1 MPKTIVQTVD
11 FSAPPETLYA
21 LYVDSKKHGAAIGSS
36 ASISVKVGGKCE
48 AYEGSLT
55 GFTLGNIRN
64 RLFMQSWRAEDWAPD
79 QADSILML
87 MFEKHGKGGRLTMV
101 HANIPDEHYA
111 GIKTGWTEYYWEPW
125 KRYLAKTQK
134 GKK

>member
-1 MPKTIVQTVD
+1 
-11 FSAPPETLYA
+11 
-21 LYVDSKKHGAAIGSS
+21 
-36 ASISVKVGGKCE
+36 
-48 AYEGSLT
+48 LT

-64 RLFMQSWRAEDWAPD
+64 GLFVQSWRAEDWAPD

-125 KRYLAKTQK
+125 KRYLAKTQR